1 MSKSKYQENL
11 IKTVMDKS
19 WGNTWK
25 EAVQEWDII
34 DCAEDNSLSR
44 SCICGKEQIKYLY
57 RLHNRKTNQ
66 WLFPIGSS
74 CIKKFQRKD
83 LQEKTATT
91 EAMFKLLHAVGNN
104 QYLQLSSG
112 KITKIGRVYITINN
126 GYPNR
131 QFFIKSGNDYEFG
144 IQEKENAIDGGILC
158 FTREDAEK
166 HLLKKKMMLELRN
179 INYSEKTNS
188 LNQLLL
194 MKLAYEV
201 GKLDF
206 TDDTMLKIPL
216 PVNYKEMS
224 EETLK
229 SFLESDGEYE

>member
-1 MSKSKYQENL
+1 ME
-11 IKTVMDKS
+11 
-19 WGNTWK
+19 G
-25 EAVQEWDII
+25 
-34 DCAEDNSLSR
+34 
-44 SCICGKEQIKYLY
+44 
-57 RLHNRKTNQ
+57 
-66 WLFPIGSS
+66 
-74 CIKKFQRKD
+74 
-83 LQEKTATT
+83 
-91 EAMFKLLHAVGNN
+91 
-104 QYLQLSSG
+104 
-112 KITKIGRVYITINN
+112 YITINN

-131 QFFIKSGNDYEFG
+131 QFFIKSGNHYEFG

-206 TDDTMLKIPL
+206 KDDAVLKIPL

-224 EETLK
+224 EENLK
-229 SFLESDGEYE
+229 SLLESDGE

>member
-1 MSKSKYQENL
+1 
-11 IKTVMDKS
+11 MDI
-19 WGNTWK
+19 
-25 EAVQEWDII
+25 QI
-34 DCAEDNSLSR
+34 DN
-44 SCICGKEQIKYLY
+44 
-57 RLHNRKTNQ
+57 
-66 WLFPIGSS
+66 
-74 CIKKFQRKD
+74 
-83 LQEKTATT
+83 
-91 EAMFKLLHAVGNN
+91 
-104 QYLQLSSG
+104 
-112 KITKIGRVYITINN
+112 
-126 GYPNR
+126 
-131 QFFIKSGNDYEFG
+131 FFIKSGNHYEFG

-206 TDDTMLKIPL
+206 KDDAVLKIPL

-224 EETLK
+224 EENLK
-229 SFLESDGEYE
+229 SLLESDGE